1 MARAVLT
8 TLIFLA
14 AALAAVE
21 NVAAQESTPAS
32 GAPPVPACNVP
43 PRDEADLIAL
53 NATPSP
59 MIESTA
65 LATTPMEMPEGDSP
79 DAATL
84 NALDETLRQVVECAE
99 AGDIGRL
106 LALYS
111 DEYVA
116 NVALA
121 PEPVPIIPGQ
131 PDDHD
136 HVPSLDETP
145 VVEENVTPRVES
157 AVELPDGRIAAT
169 VSAEGVEGT
178 QQIVIFAEERGTW
191 VVDEIHSVLPE
202 GTVGGDL
209 PFPVQAAVAS
219 AAAAEGVDPSAVTV
233 VSYAATEGPDTG
245 VGCPKEGEVYAQ
257 VITPGYLVVLSIDG
271 VEMEYHTDDVDRA
284 IRCDLAE

>member
-1 MARAVLT
+1 MIRALRS
-8 TLIFLA
+8 TLIVLA
-14 AALAAVE
+14 TWFFTIGG
-21 NVAAQESTPAS
+21 VAAQEAS
-32 GAPPVPACNVP
+32 PVPGCTLA
-43 PRDEADLIAL
+43 PRPEADLIAL

-59 MIESTA
+59 VVESTA

-111 DEYVA
+111 DAYVA

-121 PEPVPIIPGQ
+121 PEPVPIVPGQ
-131 PDDHD
+131 PDEDD
-136 HVPSLDETP
+136 VPSLAETP
-145 VVEENVTPRVES
+145 VVGQDVTPSVES
-157 AVELPDGRIAAT
+157 AVRLPDGRIAAT
-169 VSAEGVEGT
+169 ISAEGVEGT
-178 QQIVIFAEERGTW
+178 EQIVIFSEERGTW

-219 AAAAEGVDPSAVTV
+219 AAAAEGIEPAAVTV
-233 VSYAATEGPDTG
+233 VSYAATEWPDTAL
-245 VGCPKEGEVYAQ
+245 GCPKDGEVYAQ

-284 IRCDLAE
+284 IRCDLVE